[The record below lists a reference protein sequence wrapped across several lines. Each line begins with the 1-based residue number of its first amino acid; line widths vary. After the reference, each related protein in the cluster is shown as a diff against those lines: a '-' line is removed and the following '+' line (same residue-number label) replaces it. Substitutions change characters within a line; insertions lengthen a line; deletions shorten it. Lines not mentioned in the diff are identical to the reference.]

1 MSAPG
6 RPRSFDR
13 LHALDA
19 ALAVFWQHG
28 YEGASLSRLTEAM
41 GINRPSLYAAFGDK
55 EQLFQHALAR
65 YEELWATQLND
76 ALAAPTARLCVEL
89 MLTRAARAISTGP
102 HPRGCMMV
110 TSALAT
116 APESAA
122 IAERLAERRRHAE
135 HALTRR
141 LRRAQRDGELP
152 STANPADLSRFYM
165 SVLRGL
171 SIEAVSGATTNQLLR
186 VVAIALN
193 AWPGA
198 PRPPVK

>member
-19 ALAVFWQHG
+19 ALSVFWQYG
-28 YEGASLSRLTEAM
+28 YEGASLSLLTEAM

-55 EQLFQHALAR
+55 AELFRLALAR
-65 YEELWATQLND
+65 YEELWASQLND
-76 ALAAPTARLCVEL
+76 ALAAPTARECIEL
-89 MLTRAARAISTGP
+89 MLTRAARAITTGP

-116 APESAA
+116 APEAA
-122 IAERLAERRRHAE
+122 PIAQRLAERRRHAE
-135 HALTRR
+135 LALTRR
-141 LRRAQRDGELP
+141 LRRAIRECELP
-152 STANPADLSRFYM
+152 PTTNPADLSRFYM

-171 SIEAVSGATTNQLLR
+171 SIEALSGATTSQLLR
-186 VVAIALN
+186 VVAIALQ

-198 PRPPVK
+198 LHPPVK